1 MRGAMPIEPSFSA
14 SALGIVTPWGR
25 ASRSEAWF
33 WEVSDKRKRSRLPP
47 EKRAKRVSQ
56 NYARLIL
63 GPSAAAD
70 GVAVNIARPAR
81 AVRGTPPRPLHKR
94 IEKCILRLRKEV
106 FLPYAAIED
115 IYETLSS
122 EKQREVYDFIRFLA
136 AQASRK
142 VSPSSPIESY
152 SDDFSALFGSISD
165 STFVEPTDTA
175 CNDVA
180 GELF

>member
-1 MRGAMPIEPSFSA
+1 M
-14 SALGIVTPWGR
+14 
-25 ASRSEAWF
+25 
-33 WEVSDKRKRSRLPP
+33 
-47 EKRAKRVSQ
+47 
-56 NYARLIL
+56 
-63 GPSAAAD
+63 
-70 GVAVNIARPAR
+70 
-81 AVRGTPPRPLHKR
+81 
-94 IEKCILRLRKEV
+94 
-106 FLPYAAIED
+106 PYAAIED

-122 EKQREVYDFIRFLA
+122 EKQREVYDFISFLA